1 MMETAS
7 YYHQSF
13 ASDEVDSL
21 SASPGPDSVVSVT
34 PPPHLGG
41 YLMYP
46 SAGKLSKSPLPPF
59 SYARRS
65 PAVSSLEK
73 PSPYDTLSDGCH
85 TPSPDSFRSVTPEMV
100 DLQKHYTT
108 LLSSDGSSRL
118 GDPQMHYPPL
128 MPTDPYKV
136 SNSFMNVFMYAKNQ
150 QRCPEVM
157 PNTVHQTNPNLF
169 DFSSKTKPQA
179 RKCVLVENNQ
189 QFQSKPVESRIEDM
203 NTSNIERIDDYD
215 EDSVLSSEDLMDDK
229 GDEKDPRR
237 LCGKEATPT
246 VMKKRRLAANARE
259 RRRMQN
265 LNKAFDRLRCVLP
278 SLGNDRQLS
287 KYETLQMAQTYINA
301 LNDLLQ

>member
-1 MMETAS
+1 METAT

-13 ASDEVDSL
+13 MSDDVNSL

-46 SAGKLSKSPLPPF
+46 SAGKLNKSPLPPF

-65 PAVSSLEK
+65 PIVSSVEK
-73 PSPYDTLSDGCH
+73 SSPYDTLSDGCH

-108 LLSSDGSSRL
+108 LLSSETSSRL
-118 GDPQMHYPPL
+118 GEPQVHYPPL
-128 MPTDPYKV
+128 VSSEAYKV

-150 QRCPEVM
+150 QRCPEVIS
-157 PNTVHQTNPNLF
+157 NSVHQPSLNLF
-169 DFSSKTKPQA
+169 DFSSKKKPQA

-189 QFQSKPVESRIEDM
+189 QFQPKPAEARIEEL
-203 NTSNIERIDDYD
+203 NSSHVERIDDYD
-215 EDSVLSSEDLMDDK
+215 EDSMLSSDDLMDDK
-229 GDEKDPRR
+229 GEDKDSSR
-237 LCGKEATPT
+237 LCGKEVNPT

-265 LNKAFDRLRCVLP
+265 LNKAFDRLRTVLP